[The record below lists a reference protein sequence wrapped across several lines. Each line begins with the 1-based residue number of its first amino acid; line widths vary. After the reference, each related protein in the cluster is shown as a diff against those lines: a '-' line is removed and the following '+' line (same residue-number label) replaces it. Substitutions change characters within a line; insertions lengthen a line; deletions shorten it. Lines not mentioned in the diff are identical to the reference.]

1 MPEDNLTMGVKDV
14 AVESPSTASPMMT
27 VEPPAA
33 EHAVQ
38 PESGNT
44 GHVPYLRFKEVND
57 KMRSYEAELAK
68 LRSTNELAKPQAV
81 TSEKANDELNDS
93 QEDEEMSKYER
104 RVVES
109 GVDPKIAKGLA
120 RVMKDIAKEEAKDR
134 SRKESERSAE
144 RQVEEGERL
153 VKAQKEIAQWQSD
166 FRKAHADYADVEP
179 KMQKR
184 WDKLSD
190 AAKKALV
197 ASPES
202 YELLYE
208 SAKSDTLESV
218 KDEGREEGKLEAYG
232 TKGLKSALSSVPGS
246 TANPGKKFTAEDVA
260 GMSNKEYS
268 ENREKIFK
276 DLGLKK

>member
-1 MPEDNLTMGVKDV
+1 MPEENPEMGVKEV
-14 AVESPSTASPMMT
+14 VSESPSETSQVAT

-38 PESGNT
+38 SEPESK

-68 LRSTNELAKPQAV
+68 MRSKELASPKAV
-81 TSEKANDELNDS
+81 TSEKANDDQNNS
-93 QEDEEMSKYER
+93 QEDDEMSKYER
-104 RVVES
+104 RLSDE
-109 GVDPKIAKGLA
+109 GVDPKVAKGLA

-144 RQVEEGERL
+144 RQVAEGERL
-153 VKAQKEIAQWQSD
+153 AKAQKEIAEWQSD
-166 FRKAHADYADVEP
+166 FRKSHKDYADVEP
-179 KMQKR
+179 LMQKK
-184 WDKLSD
+184 WEGLDD

-197 ASPES
+197 ASPKS
-202 YELLYE
+202 YELLYAAAKSE
-208 SAKSDTLESV
+208 TLDSAKDES
-218 KDEGREEGKLEAYG
+218 REEGKQEAYG
-232 TKGLKSALSSVPGS
+232 TKGLKSALSSVPGT
-246 TANPGKKFTAEDVA
+246 TANPSKKFSAEDVA
-260 GMSNKEYS
+260 GMSNKEYA